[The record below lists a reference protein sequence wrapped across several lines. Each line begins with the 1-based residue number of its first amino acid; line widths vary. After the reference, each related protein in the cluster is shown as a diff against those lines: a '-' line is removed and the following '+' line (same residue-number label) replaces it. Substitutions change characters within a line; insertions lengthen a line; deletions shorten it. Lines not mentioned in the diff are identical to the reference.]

1 MSILDESSTG
11 RLTLSATRDVR
22 RAIARSSSRDRRR
35 SRHLASAFWGWRD
48 RDQRDDHADDEQH
61 RVLAVI
67 RSSLG
72 VSRSLHFHRPAVCAL
87 VHSASERVNPGT
99 PRDSQQQ
106 YRLRRPRS
114 DRRGLRVHS
123 GTAPFSDSAYSSG
136 MQLVSLKGVLA
147 TVWLSAAL
155 IAGIAGNLNSVTSWT
170 VLAGVAVIP
179 PIVEMMLRWNAP
191 RQTMSESIQEGR
203 R

>member
-1 MSILDESSTG
+1 MFGEPSLAHPAEIGSVH
-11 RLTLSATRDVR
+11 ATRHPHSGE
-22 RAIARSSSRDRRR
+22 AA
-35 SRHLASAFWGWRD
+35 D

-67 RSSLG
+67 RSFLG
-72 VSRSLHFHRPAVCAL
+72 VSRSLHFHGPLSVRLCTRVGARELWHSPQQPAAI
-87 VHSASERVNPGT
+87 SPAEA
-99 PRDSQQQ
+99 
-106 YRLRRPRS
+106 RS
-114 DRRGLRVHS
+114 DRRKLRVHS
-123 GTAPFSDSAYSSG
+123 GTAPLSDSTYSSG
-136 MQLVSLKGVLA
+136 MQLVSLNGVLA

-155 IAGIAGNLNSVTSWT
+155 IAGIAGNQNSVTSWT

-191 RQTMSESIQEGR
+191 RQTMSESIHEGR